1 MNREKS
7 FSEAEK
13 TTRLNIWD
21 IELNLRKSNVPWR
34 ILRASAEPAVF
45 LMRKNQNCM
54 AFIWVKWRKRTASSD
69 EQQFTALYG
78 AGGFEKSR
86 TDASYKERKDRQKSI
101 DGETRKGGEVMMTDE
116 QLMTLAEEYQTPMHI

>member
-45 LMRKNQNCM
+45 LMRKIKTVWLLYGRNGE
-54 AFIWVKWRKRTASSD
+54 KRTASSD

-78 AGGFEKSR
+78 AGGFEKVEQMPLTKNGK
-86 TDASYKERKDRQKSI
+86 TDRRALMEKHA
-101 DGETRKGGEVMMTDE
+101 KG
-116 QLMTLAEEYQTPMHI
+116 ARS